1 MLMQIIK
8 QRKKQIRGNIVI
20 RKTPK
25 RTVYRQGSQYT
36 EEKGKRIKVN
46 VRVERK
52 RTFHET
58 IGKEETSKSKI

>member
-1 MLMQIIK
+1 MSMQTLK
-8 QRKKQIRGNIVI
+8 LRKKQIRGNIVI

-36 EEKGKRIKVN
+36 EEKSKRIQVN

-52 RTFHET
+52 RTLY
-58 IGKEETSKSKI
+58 

>member
-1 MLMQIIK
+1 MSMQIIK

-36 EEKGKRIKVN
+36 EEKSKRIQVN

-52 RTFHET
+52 RTLY
-58 IGKEETSKSKI
+58 

>member
-25 RTVYRQGSQYT
+25 RTVYR
-36 EEKGKRIKVN
+36 
-46 VRVERK
+46 
-52 RTFHET
+52 
-58 IGKEETSKSKI
+58 